1 MAIRT
6 DLALE
11 AKELWEESAGKTTRL
26 RGVAARESGVQG
38 VNVTAVDVLNEEGAQ
53 ALQKPVGRYVTL
65 ELTAFGKKQRDS
77 LQRSAEVLARQ
88 LQKLMGL
95 KKGQT
100 VLVAGLGN
108 EAVTPDAVGP
118 KVTRQLLVTRHLVSQ
133 MPTLFGSHRPVAAV
147 TPNVL
152 GLTGL
157 ESAEVVAGVVD
168 RVKPDCIVAVDA
180 LAARDLRRVCTTVQ
194 LSDTGITPGSGV
206 QNARAEF
213 TQRRFGVP
221 VIAVGVPTV
230 ADAETL
236 LADVVGEEEG
246 RRRAEEL
253 CGGRSMIVTP
263 QDIDAQVERIS
274 KLVAWGINLALQ
286 DSLDVEDLAFFVE

>member
-11 AKELWEESAGKTTRL
+11 AKELWEESAGRTTRL
-26 RGVAARESGVQG
+26 RGVMARESKAGGVDITS
-38 VNVTAVDVLNEEGAQ
+38 VEVLNEEGAQ

-77 LQRSAEVLARQ
+77 LERSAEVLASQ
-88 LQKLMGL
+88 LQKMMKL
-95 KKGQT
+95 KRGQT

-108 EAVTPDAVGP
+108 EAVTPDAIGP
-118 KVTRQLLVTRHLVSQ
+118 KVARQLLVTRHLVSE
-133 MPTLFGSHRPVAAV
+133 MPTLFGSYRPVAAV

-168 RVKPDCIVAVDA
+168 RIRPDCIVAVDA
-180 LAARDLRRVCTTVQ
+180 LAARDLRRVCTTIQ
-194 LSDTGITPGSGV
+194 LSDTGIAPGSGV

-221 VIAVGVPTV
+221 VVAVGVPTV
-230 ADAETL
+230 ADVETL
-236 LADVVGEEEG
+236 LTDVVGAEKAHS
-246 RRRAEEL
+246 RAEEMS
-253 CGGRSMIVTP
+253 GGRPMIVTP
-263 QDIDAQVERIS
+263 QDIDAQVDRIS

-286 DSLDVEDLAFFVE
+286 ENLDVEDLAFFVE

>member
-26 RGVAARESGVQG
+26 RGVVARESSAQG
-38 VNVTAVDVLNEEGAQ
+38 VGITAVEVLNEEGAQ

-65 ELTAFGKKQRDS
+65 ELTDFGKKRRDS

-118 KVTRQLLVTRHLVSQ
+118 KVARQLLVTRHLVSE
-133 MPTLFGSHRPVAAV
+133 MPTLFGSYRPVAAV

-168 RVKPDCIVAVDA
+168 RIRPDCIVAVDA

-194 LSDTGITPGSGV
+194 LSDTGISPGSGV

-213 TQRRFGVP
+213 TKARLGVP

-230 ADAETL
+230 ADVETL
-236 LADVVGEEEG
+236 LTDAMGEEAAG
-246 RRRAEEL
+246 QAAEMS
-253 CGGRSMIVTP
+253 GGRAMIVTP

-286 DSLDVEDLAFFVE
+286 DGLDVEDLAFFVE

>member
-11 AKELWEESAGKTTRL
+11 AKELWEESAGRTTRL
-26 RGVAARESGVQG
+26 RGVMARESKAGGVDITS
-38 VNVTAVDVLNEEGAQ
+38 VEVLNEEGAQ

-77 LQRSAEVLARQ
+77 LERSAEVLASQ
-88 LQKLMGL
+88 LQKMMKL
-95 KKGQT
+95 KRGQT

-108 EAVTPDAVGP
+108 EAVTPDAIGP
-118 KVTRQLLVTRHLVSQ
+118 KVARQLLVTRHLVSE
-133 MPTLFGSHRPVAAV
+133 MPTLFGSYRPVAAV

-168 RVKPDCIVAVDA
+168 RIRPDCIVAVDA
-180 LAARDLRRVCTTVQ
+180 LAARDLRRVCTTIQ
-194 LSDTGITPGSGV
+194 LSDTGIAPGSGV

-221 VIAVGVPTV
+221 VVAVGVPTV
-230 ADAETL
+230 ADVETL
-236 LADVVGEEEG
+236 LTDLVGAEKAHS
-246 RRRAEEL
+246 RAEEMS
-253 CGGRSMIVTP
+253 GGRPMIVTP
-263 QDIDAQVERIS
+263 QDIDAQVDRIS

-286 DSLDVEDLAFFVE
+286 ENLDVEDLAFFVE

>member
-11 AKELWEESAGKTTRL
+11 AKELWEESAGRTTRL
-26 RGVAARESGVQG
+26 RGVMARESKAGGVDITS
-38 VNVTAVDVLNEEGAQ
+38 VEVLNEEGAQ

-77 LQRSAEVLARQ
+77 LERSAEVLASQ
-88 LQKLMGL
+88 LQKLMKL
-95 KKGQT
+95 KRGQT

-108 EAVTPDAVGP
+108 EAVTPDAIGP
-118 KVTRQLLVTRHLVSQ
+118 KVARQLLVTRHLVSE
-133 MPTLFGSHRPVAAV
+133 MPTLFGSYRPVAAV

-168 RVKPDCIVAVDA
+168 RIRPDCIVAVDA
-180 LAARDLRRVCTTVQ
+180 LAARDLRRVCTTIQ
-194 LSDTGITPGSGV
+194 LSDTGIAPGSGV

-221 VIAVGVPTV
+221 VVAVGVPTV
-230 ADAETL
+230 ADVETL
-236 LADVVGEEEG
+236 LTDVVGAEKAHS
-246 RRRAEEL
+246 RAEEMS
-253 CGGRSMIVTP
+253 GGRPMIVTP
-263 QDIDAQVERIS
+263 QDIDAQVDRIS

-286 DSLDVEDLAFFVE
+286 ENLDVEDLAFFVE

>member
-11 AKELWEESAGKTTRL
+11 AKELWEESAGRTTRL
-26 RGVAARESGVQG
+26 RGVMARESKAGGVDITS
-38 VNVTAVDVLNEEGAQ
+38 VEVLNEEGAQ

-77 LQRSAEVLARQ
+77 LERSAEVLASQ
-88 LQKLMGL
+88 LQKLMKL
-95 KKGQT
+95 KRGQT

-108 EAVTPDAVGP
+108 EAVTPDAIGP
-118 KVTRQLLVTRHLVSQ
+118 KVARQLLVTRHLVSE
-133 MPTLFGSHRPVAAV
+133 MPTLFGSYRPVAAV

-168 RVKPDCIVAVDA
+168 RIRPDCIVAVDA
-180 LAARDLRRVCTTVQ
+180 LAARDLRRVCTTIQ
-194 LSDTGITPGSGV
+194 LSDTGIAPGSGV

-221 VIAVGVPTV
+221 VVAVGVPTV
-230 ADAETL
+230 ADVETL
-236 LADVVGEEEG
+236 LTDVVGAEEAHS
-246 RRRAEEL
+246 RAEEMS
-253 CGGRSMIVTP
+253 GGRPMIVTP
-263 QDIDAQVERIS
+263 QDIDAQVDRIS

-286 DSLDVEDLAFFVE
+286 ENLDVEDLAFFVE

>member
-11 AKELWEESAGKTTRL
+11 AKELWEESAGKTTKL
-26 RGVAARESGVQG
+26 HGVTARESSAKGVEITS
-38 VNVTAVDVLNEEGAQ
+38 VEVLNEEGAQ

-77 LQRSAEVLARQ
+77 LQHSAEVLAAQ
-88 LQKLMGL
+88 LQRLLKL
-95 KKGQT
+95 KRGQT

-118 KVTRQLLVTRHLVSQ
+118 KVARQLLITRHLVRE
-133 MPTLFGSHRPVAAV
+133 MPTLFGSYRPVAAV

-168 RVKPDCIVAVDA
+168 RIRPDRIVAVDA

-230 ADAETL
+230 ADVETL
-236 LADVVGEEEG
+236 VSDLIGSEKAGEETE
-246 RRRAEEL
+246 RL
-253 CGGRSMIVTP
+253 CGGRAMIVTP